1 MKDRYYKFSTYLKD
15 RFGTRVHKVSVD
27 ANFSCPNLD
36 GKISTKGC
44 IYCNNKAFSFYTRMG
59 KPISLEEQI
68 TAGIEAIK
76 KRFKAKKFIIY
87 FQAYTNTYADID
99 VLKKKY
105 DVIKKFKDVV
115 GLSIATRPDCVD
127 EKILDLIESYK
138 VNYEVWLEYGLES
151 IHNKT
156 LKFINRGHTFED
168 FLKAVKITRKH
179 KLKICAHVIIGL
191 PYETRDMILKTA
203 KTMGNLKIEGIK
215 IHPLHIIK
223 ETALEELFKQ
233 GKYTPLEFNN
243 YLDLLVDFLTYLWP
257 KTVIQRVSAY
267 CPPQF
272 LVAPLW
278 ILERNKVEGE
288 LEKRLVEKNYFQ
300 GKFYQSVNQ

>member
-1 MKDRYYKFSTYLKD
+1 MEDRYYKLSTYLKE

-36 GKISTKGC
+36 GKIDTKGC

-59 KPISLEEQI
+59 KPLSLEEQI
-68 TAGIEAIK
+68 KAGIEAIK
-76 KRFKAKKFIIY
+76 KRFKAKKFIVY

-115 GLSIATRPDCVD
+115 GLSIATRPDCIN
-127 EKILDLIESYK
+127 EEILNLIESYK
-138 VNYEVWLEYGLES
+138 ANYEVWLEYGLES

-179 KLKICAHVIIGL
+179 KLKICAHIIIGL
-191 PYETRDMILKTA
+191 PYETKDMILKTA
-203 KTMGNLKIEGIK
+203 KAMGNLKIEGIK

-233 GKYTPLEFNN
+233 GKYTPLKFNN

-257 KTVIQRVSAY
+257 KTVIHRVSAY
-267 CPPQF
+267 CPPEF
-272 LVAPLW
+272 LVAPPW

-300 GKFYQSVNQ
+300 GKLYQKD

>member
-27 ANFSCPNLD
+27 ANFSCPNRD

-44 IYCNNKAFSFYTRMG
+44 IYCNNEAFSFHARMG
-59 KPISLEEQI
+59 KSLSLEEQI
-68 TAGIEAIK
+68 KAGIEAAK
-76 KRFKAKKFIIY
+76 KRFKAKKFIVY
-87 FQAYTNTYADID
+87 FQAYTNTYAGID

-138 VNYEVWLEYGLES
+138 VNYEVWLEYGLQS

-168 FLKAVKITRKH
+168 FLKAVEITRKH

-191 PYETRDMILKTA
+191 PYETKDMILKTA
-203 KTMGNLKIEGIK
+203 KAMAHLKLEGIK

-223 ETALEELFKQ
+223 GTALEELFKQ
-233 GKYTPLEFNN
+233 GKYAPLEFNN

-267 CPPQF
+267 CPPQL

-288 LEKRLVEKNYFQ
+288 LEKRLIEKNYFQ
-300 GKFYQSVNQ
+300 GKLYQED

>member
-1 MKDRYYKFSTYLKD
+1 MEDKYYKFSTYLKE

-44 IYCNNKAFSFYTRMG
+44 IYCNNEAFSFHTRMG
-59 KPISLEEQI
+59 KLLSLEEQI

-76 KRFKAKKFIIY
+76 KRFKAKKFIVY
-87 FQAYTNTYADID
+87 FQAYTNTYAGID

-115 GLSIATRPDCVD
+115 GLSIATRPDCIN
-127 EKILDLIESYK
+127 EESLNLIESYK
-138 VNYEVWLEYGLES
+138 ANYEVWLEYGLQS

-179 KLKICAHVIIGL
+179 KLKICAHIIIGL
-191 PYETRDMILKTA
+191 PYETKDMILKTA
-203 KTMGNLKIEGIK
+203 KAMGNLKIEGIK

-267 CPPQF
+267 CPPEF
-272 LVAPLW
+272 LVAPAW

-300 GKFYQSVNQ
+300 GKLYQKD